1 MDCREAEELF
11 FLYLLGA
18 MDERERR
25 LMNSHLESCDACS
38 VALHSDGQ
46 TVASF
51 AFELPQL
58 EVSSEVSRKLFK
70 RVERYGRLASRIIM
84 QAEGLGVVSARPLCP
99 TWPRPWHRP

>member
-1 MDCREAEELF
+1 MDCREAEEQF
-11 FLYLLGA
+11 VPYLLGA
-18 MDERERR
+18 IDERERR
-25 LMNSHLESCDACS
+25 LMDSHLESCGACS

-58 EVSSEVSRKLFK
+58 EVPCEVSRKLFK

-84 QAEGLGVVSARPLCP
+84 QAEAFGRGFSQGFTPHVAKALA
-99 TWPRPWHRP
+99 